1 MTSVAGSIPELD
13 FDIYSPEFLADPFP
27 YYDQMRNVGPIFRL
41 PRYNVYGV
49 SRYED
54 VQSVLRDFERFCS
67 SGGASI
73 RNYFKEKPWRTPSP
87 ILETDPPVHTR
98 ARAVLTRILSPAAI
112 ARLKADF
119 QADASKL
126 IDRLV
131 AAGRFDAVKDL
142 GEIFPVKVFPE
153 AMGLPDADRK
163 MLLRYAQLVVAGFG
177 PKNEFATRAEEGF
190 DEVSK
195 WLDRN
200 IERKALRPGSFG
212 MQVYEAADAGLLTS
226 EEAPL
231 LVRSFLSAG
240 LDTSI
245 RGLSRVLLCLAQ
257 NPAQWRLLSDNP
269 SLSRAAFEEMLR
281 YNSPAQN
288 VWRTTT
294 GPVEIGGQTIGKH
307 EKVGVFLG
315 AANRDPERW
324 ENPDKYEI
332 NRKSVGHVG
341 LGFGVHA
348 CVGQAVARLEG
359 EIILSTLASKV
370 AVLEQDGPI
379 VLRKEVGERGI
390 ESIPL
395 RIKLKTE
402 AA

>member
-1 MTSVAGSIPELD
+1 MSNAAGSIPEFD
-13 FDIYSPEFLADPFP
+13 FDIYSPEFLANPFP
-27 YYDQMRNVGPIFRL
+27 YYEEMRKAGPVFRL
-41 PRYNVYGV
+41 PRYDVYGV

-54 VQSVLRDFERFCS
+54 VQAVLRDYERFCS

-87 ILETDPPVHTR
+87 ILETDPPMHTR

-112 ARLKADF
+112 EKLKKDF
-119 QADASKL
+119 QADATKL

-131 AAGRFDAVKDL
+131 ASGRFDAVKDI
-142 GEIFPVKVFPE
+142 GEVFPVKVFPE
-153 AMGLPDADRK
+153 ALGLPDADRSI
-163 MLLRYAQLVVAGFG
+163 LLRYAQLVVAGFG
-177 PKNEFATRAEEGF
+177 PKNDFAARAEQGF
-190 DEVSK
+190 DEVIK
-195 WLDRN
+195 WVNRN
-200 IERKALRPGSFG
+200 IQRDALRPNSFG
-212 MQVYEAADAGLLTS
+212 MQVYEAADAGQLTP

-245 RGLSRVLLCLAQ
+245 RGLSRVLLCLAE
-257 NPAQWRLLSDNP
+257 NPEQWHLLSEKP
-269 SLSRAAFEEMLR
+269 SLGRAAFEEMLR

-294 GPVEIGGQTIGKH
+294 QSVEIKEKTIGKH

-315 AANRDPERW
+315 AANRDPDRW
-324 ENPDKYEI
+324 EEPDKYMI
-332 NRKSVGHVG
+332 TRKSVGHVG
-341 LGFGVHA
+341 LGFGIHA

-370 AVLEQDGPI
+370 AVLEQDGPVVRRNEI
-379 VLRKEVGERGI
+379 GERGI

-395 RIKLKTE
+395 RVKIKAE